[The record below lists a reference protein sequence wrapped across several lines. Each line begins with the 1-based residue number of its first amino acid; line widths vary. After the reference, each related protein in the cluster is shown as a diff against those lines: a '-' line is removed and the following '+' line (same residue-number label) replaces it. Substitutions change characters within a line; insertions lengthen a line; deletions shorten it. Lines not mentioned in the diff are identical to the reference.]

1 MLVYRV
7 LYFPELFTVW
17 VILWKVKRKISKTV
31 LSSHSEIVF
40 VPMTQAEMAQK
51 VLAVWVVLET
61 AVLNVEIMVGSASM
75 EQDCR

>member
-1 MLVYRV
+1 M
-7 LYFPELFTVW
+7 EGKKENIKNST
-17 VILWKVKRKISKTV
+17 I
-31 LSSHSEIVF
+31 SSHSEIVF